1 MNHLHRRTLASVMSA
16 IILMTMACKNEN
28 FGKTPSSNSKSVNP
42 EPSPKSPT
50 AAPKDAIPRVEYPG
64 GDSSDFTNFEV
75 GEEASIATDITGTYL
90 SIPKGILEAGKAIAI
105 RAQEKVADAVVQSIK
120 LVIPKNA
127 STSETN
133 LVVLYQMTTEKG
145 EAFYGLIPRKDLE
158 VKDDSVTFQPK
169 GLGVYQAAV
178 TPVLIPE
185 ARQVPLL
192 TANTPRLKLLSTYNT
207 TDIASD
213 IVVDGST
220 AYVADG
226 NGVEVLNWSGANGL
240 SANTRIN
247 GTGTINSII
256 KAGSR
261 FYVAAGAAGLG
272 VLDPVNL
279 TLQMTDARGVTN
291 GIAVAEN
298 LNNIY
303 LSQQASG
310 DDGSRAGISR
320 FDIQQAQ
327 PRYEV
332 TGALGPEDDTPSAF
346 AIQISGTTAYG
357 LSRTGIASYDIT
369 QNDRINLLSRLGL
382 DGSGEKLLFHANRL
396 YVAEKSTG
404 IIAVNAL
411 NPSALSILGRLS
423 LPQVLDVAATGKY
436 LVAVDAVRKVS
447 LIDISD
453 PAHPLILNQM
463 QISGLPTR
471 VRIFGDFI
479 FITMG
484 DTGVAVMAIETPAA
498 P

>member
-1 MNHLHRRTLASVMSA
+1 MLLTV
-16 IILMTMACKNEN
+16 ACKNEN

-42 EPSPKSPT
+42 EPSTKTPT

-64 GDSSDFTNFEV
+64 GDPSDFTNFEV

-105 RAQEKVADAVVQSIK
+105 RAQEKVTDAMVQSIK
-120 LVIPKNA
+120 LVVPKNA
-127 STSETN
+127 LPSENN

-158 VKDDSVTFQPK
+158 VKADSISFQPK
-169 GLGVYQAAV
+169 GLGVYQAAMA
-178 TPVLIPE
+178 PVLIPE

-192 TANTPRLKLLSTYNT
+192 TVNTPRLKLLFSYNT
-207 TDIASD
+207 PDIASD
-213 IVVDGST
+213 IVIDGT
-220 AYVADG
+220 AAYVADG
-226 NGVEVLNWSGANGL
+226 NGIEILNWSAANGL
-240 SANTRIN
+240 SANTRVN

-272 VLDPVNL
+272 VLDPLNL

-291 GIAVAEN
+291 GIAVAAN

-303 LSQQASG
+303 VTQEATG
-310 DDGSRAGISR
+310 DNGTRPGISR

-332 TGALGPEDDTPSAF
+332 TGALGPDDSTPNAF
-346 AIQISGTTAYG
+346 AIQISGTVAYG
-357 LSRTGIASYDIT
+357 LCRTGISSYDIT
-369 QNDRINLLSRLGL
+369 QNDRINLMSRVEL
-382 DGSGEKLLFHANRL
+382 DGSGEKVLFHASRL

-404 IIAVNAL
+404 IMSVNAL
-411 NPSALSILGRLS
+411 NPSTLSILGRLS
-423 LPQVLDVAATGKY
+423 LPQVLDMAATGKY

-463 QISGLPTR
+463 LVAGLPTR
-471 VRIFGDFI
+471 VKIFGDFI
-479 FITMG
+479 FITMA
-484 DTGVAVMAIETPAA
+484 DTGVAVVAIETPAA
-498 P
+498 L

>member
-1 MNHLHRRTLASVMSA
+1 MNHLHRRTLASIMSA
-16 IILMTMACKNEN
+16 SLLLSVACKNEN

-42 EPSPKSPT
+42 EPETKTPT
-50 AAPKDAIPRVEYPG
+50 PAPKDAIPRVEYPG
-64 GDSSDFTNFEV
+64 GDPSDFTNFEV

-105 RAQEKVADAVVQSIK
+105 RAQEKIADAVVQSVK
-120 LVIPKNA
+120 LVIPKNSLA
-127 STSETN
+127 SEAN
-133 LVVLYQMTTEKG
+133 LVVLYQMTTDKG

-158 VKDDSVTFQPK
+158 VKENSIGFQPK

-178 TPVLIPE
+178 TPVLITE

-207 TDIASD
+207 ADIASD
-213 IVVDGST
+213 IVVDGTT

-226 NGVEVLNWSGANGL
+226 NGIEILNWSTTNGL
-240 SANTRIN
+240 SANNRVS

-272 VLDPVNL
+272 VLDPVTL
-279 TLQMTDARGVTN
+279 SLQMTDARGVTN

-303 LSQQASG
+303 LTQEATG
-310 DDGSRAGISR
+310 DNGTRAGISR
-320 FDIQQAQ
+320 FDIQQTQ
-327 PRYEV
+327 PRYET
-332 TGALGPEDDTPSAF
+332 TGALGPEDTTPNAF
-346 AIQISGTTAYG
+346 AIQISGTIAYG
-357 LSRTGIASYDIT
+357 LSRTGVASYDIN
-369 QNDRINLLSRLGL
+369 QNDRINLMSRVAL
-382 DGSGEKLLFHANRL
+382 DGSGEKVLFHANRL
-396 YVAEKSTG
+396 YVAEKSSG
-404 IIAVNAL
+404 IVAVNAL

-423 LPQVLDVAATGKY
+423 LPQVLDMAAIGKY

-463 QISGLPTR
+463 QIAGLPTR
-471 VRIFGDFI
+471 VKIFGDTI

-484 DTGVAVMAIETPAA
+484 DTGVAVVTIETPAA

>member
-1 MNHLHRRTLASVMSA
+1 MNLLHRRTLASVMSA
-16 IILMTMACKNEN
+16 MVLLSVACKNEN

-42 EPSPKSPT
+42 DPSTKSPT
-50 AAPKDAIPRVEYPG
+50 TAPKDAIPRVEYPG
-64 GDSSDFTNFEV
+64 GDPNDFTNFEV

-127 STSETN
+127 LPSESN
-133 LVVLYQMTTEKG
+133 LVVLYQMTSDKG

-158 VKDDSVTFQPK
+158 VKEDSITFQPK

-178 TPVLIPE
+178 TPVLVSE

-207 TDIASD
+207 PDIARD
-213 IVVDGST
+213 IVIDGSA

-226 NGVEVLNWSGANGL
+226 NGIEILNWSTANGL
-240 SANTRIN
+240 SANTRVN
-247 GTGTINSII
+247 GTGTINSIL

-261 FYVAAGAAGLG
+261 FYVAAGASGLG

-303 LSQQASG
+303 LTQESTG
-310 DDGSRAGISR
+310 DDGSRAGITR

-332 TGALGPEDDTPSAF
+332 TGALGPDDTTPNAF
-346 AIQISGTTAYG
+346 AIQISGTVAYG
-357 LSRTGIASYDIT
+357 LSRSGVASYDIT
-369 QNDRINLLSRLGL
+369 QNDRINLMSRLTL
-382 DGSGEKLLFHANRL
+382 DGSAEKVLSHANRL
-396 YVAEKSTG
+396 YVAEKNTG
-404 IIAVNAL
+404 IVAVNAL
-411 NPSALSILGRLS
+411 NPSALTVLGRLS
-423 LPQVLDVAATGKY
+423 LPQVLDMAATGKY

-453 PAHPLILNQM
+453 PAHPLILNQI
-463 QISGLPTR
+463 QIAGLPAR

-484 DTGVAVMAIETPAA
+484 DTGVAVLTLETPTV